1 MMGGKPYDAQNLALP
16 RKDYEMLHRAVVDAV
31 SGGGFARVVRSSYT
45 MYSLKEPG
53 NATCKEP
60 GNATCCIRVFFYPDN
75 FVVEFADRAALYVRA
90 EIG

>member
-1 MMGGKPYDAQNLALP
+1 MMGEKPYTAQNLALP
-16 RKDYEMLHRAVVDAV
+16 RKDYEILHRAVVDAV

-53 NATCKEP
+53 NATC
-60 GNATCCIRVFFYPDN
+60 CIQVFFYPDN
-75 FVVEFADRAALYVRA
+75 FVVEFADKAALYVRA